1 MSTWRERCERRRG
14 AAVVLAAGL
23 AAVAL
28 AALFGAL
35 AMAAPLGF
43 LHVRFNLSQ
52 TPTLVSGPPDLAVSP
67 DGDWVALAWTE
78 EYTVG
83 AGYDKGRGHVYLRA
97 ASETGEGW
105 RSKVRVF
112 TGTFGACASDVAV
125 AITGTTA
132 HVAYVVFN
140 DSCNNPSQVVLRY
153 RTCSLTDGRCAAPEA
168 GDPEIS
174 LDAREH
180 SITWVDLA
188 LDAEGNPH
196 LVWSQF
202 FKARDENKVFFKAS
216 DGTTWGGAEYVESN
230 VNSRK
235 PAIAWADGYV
245 HVVWEE
251 ETAGST
257 RIRYQRRTE
266 SGPHV
271 GWKPVADILGAQW
284 ADHSPRNPD
293 VAARAGK
300 VFVVWDWC
308 SDVNFRT
315 GSCLRY
321 NLVYRRSNDS
331 GGTWDLPENRTG
343 EVGTDLPYDE
353 LEGLTQYKS
362 TDNLAQRDESLVD
375 LQPGIALNRAGW
387 PAVVW
392 HVDRNNGDEEPAYDI
407 YYTYALTG
415 TGDSV
420 GWITPTVLGAGR
432 GALGSAV
439 IGVGEPE
446 PGGEQHL
453 HIGYVRK
460 PDTGTWDVYYDSN
473 EEDRYEHV
481 YLPVMMRDY

>member
-1 MSTWRERCERRRG
+1 MRRERCERRRG

-28 AALFGAL
+28 AMVLGAL

-52 TPTLVSGPPDLAVSP
+52 TARLVSAPPDLAVSP
-67 DGDWVALAWTE
+67 EGDWVAVAWTE
-78 EYTVG
+78 EYAVG

-97 ASETGEGW
+97 ASETGGGW
-105 RSKVRVF
+105 GSKIRVF
-112 TGTFGACASDVAV
+112 TGTFNACASDVAV

-140 DSCNNPSQVVLRY
+140 DSCNDPNQVLLRY
-153 RTCSLTDGRCAAPEA
+153 RTCSLTDGRCDAPEA
-168 GDPEIS
+168 EDPGIS

-202 FKARDENKVFFKAS
+202 FKAIDENKIFFKAS
-216 DGTTWGGAEYVESN
+216 DGTTWGGLEYVESN

-245 HVVWEE
+245 HAVWEE
-251 ETAGST
+251 ETESGI
-257 RIRYQRRTE
+257 RIRYRRRVE
-266 SGPHV
+266 SGPDP
-271 GWKPVADILGAQW
+271 GWEPATGLCTWQ
-284 ADHSPRNPD
+284 SSFPPRNPD

-308 SDVNFRT
+308 SDVDFET
-315 GSCLRY
+315 KSCVHY
-321 NLVYRRSNDS
+321 NLVYRRSNDR
-331 GGTWDLPENRTG
+331 GDGLADNEIL
-343 EVGTDLPYDE
+343 EVGTDRPYFD
-353 LEGLTQYKS
+353 LEYQS

-392 HVDRNNGDEEPAYDI
+392 HVDRNSGDGDPDYDI
-407 YYTYALTG
+407 YYAYALTG
-415 TGDSV
+415 TEDSV
-420 GWITPTVLGAGR
+420 GWITPTLLGAGG

-453 HIGYVRK
+453 HVAYVRK
-460 PDTGTWDVYYDSN
+460 PDTSNWDVYYDSN

-481 YLPVMMRDY
+481 HLPVVMRAY

>member
-1 MSTWRERCERRRG
+1 MWRERCERRRG

-43 LHVRFNLSQ
+43 LHVRSNLSQ
-52 TPTLVSGPPDLAVSP
+52 TATLVSGPPDLAVSP
-67 DGDWVALAWTE
+67 DGDWVAVAWTE

-97 ASETGEGW
+97 ASETGGGW
-105 RSKVRVF
+105 GSKIRVF
-112 TGTFGACASDVAV
+112 TGTFNACASDAAV

-132 HVAYVVFN
+132 YVAYVVF
-140 DSCNNPSQVVLRY
+140 DETCDNPTQMLVRH
-153 RTCSLTDGRCAAPEA
+153 RTCSLTDGKCD
-168 GDPEIS
+168 G
-174 LDAREH
+174 REERVGNTY
-180 SITWVDLA
+180 SEKITWVDLA
-188 LDAEGNPH
+188 LNVQGNPYV
-196 LVWSQF
+196 VWSQYN
-202 FKARDENKVFFKAS
+202 ENTKAS
-216 DGTTWGGAEYVESN
+216 KLFLRPSDDAGWGETRDVESGYD
-230 VNSRK
+230 SRK

-245 HVVWEE
+245 HLVWQEKS
-251 ETAGST
+251 TSGT
-257 RIRYQRRTE
+257 RIRYRRGAE
-266 SGPHV
+266 SESDP
-271 GWKPVADILGAQW
+271 GWEWEPATYLCTWQ
-284 ADHSPRNPD
+284 SSFLPRNPD
-293 VAARAGK
+293 VAARSGK

-308 SDVNFRT
+308 SDVDFET

-321 NLVYRRSNDS
+321 KLVYRRSND
-331 GGTWDLPENRTG
+331 GGDTWSLAENETR
-343 EVGTDLPYDE
+343 EVGTDRLYYSME
-353 LEGLTQYKS
+353 QLAQYKS
-362 TDNLAQRDESLVD
+362 TDDLAQRDESLVD

-392 HVDRNNGDEEPAYDI
+392 HVDRNSGDEDPDYDI

-415 TGDSV
+415 TEDSV
-420 GWITPTVLGAGR
+420 GWITPTVLGAGG

-439 IGVGEPE
+439 VGVGEPE

-453 HIGYVRK
+453 HAAYVRK
-460 PDTGTWDVYYDSN
+460 PDTSTWDVYYDSN